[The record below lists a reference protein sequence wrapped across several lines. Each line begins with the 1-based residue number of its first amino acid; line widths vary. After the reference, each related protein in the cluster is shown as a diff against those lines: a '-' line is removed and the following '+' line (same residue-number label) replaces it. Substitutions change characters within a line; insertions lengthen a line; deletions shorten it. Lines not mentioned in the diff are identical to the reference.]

1 MKIYQE
7 EKKLQKR
14 EQCLKVRNKNDVDK
28 SRFEINKRSGLNHR
42 RKQQQAK
49 NDKVKNL
56 ELKVKIF
63 ENFNRR
69 LKRRLNTTIRVNST
83 EESFSDAGTSSSTV
97 LECVLECVLSPIP
110 SPIGVNPVCLMQLTV
125 NVQYNVT

>member
-7 EKKLQKR
+7 KKKLQKR

-28 SRFEINKRSGLNHR
+28 SRFEINKRSRLNHR

-69 LKRRLNTTIRVNST
+69 LI

-97 LECVLECVLSPIP
+97 LECVLK
-110 SPIGVNPVCLMQLTV
+110 
-125 NVQYNVT
+125 